1 LQATSERRSIVKRV
15 GFIGL
20 GLMGKPMAR
29 NLMRA
34 GYPLTIHNRSR
45 GAVDELAAEG
55 ATPATSPKE
64 VAEQVDVVIT
74 CLPDSPDVE
83 QVTLGSNGITEGGRS
98 GLTVID
104 MSTIAPGVAM
114 HIADE
119 LAERD
124 IHWLDAP
131 VSGGDVGAQQGT
143 LAIMV
148 GGDEAVF
155 QDCLDLF
162 QAMGQNIVHVGGPGA
177 GQVTKVCNQIIA
189 AGTMAA
195 MSEALVLAAKAG
207 ADVERVIEAIRG
219 GAARCW
225 ALEVRAPQILRR
237 ELEPGFKAYMQYKD
251 LNIVLDA
258 GKTYQ
263 VALPVTGTVRE
274 LYTAMLAAGRG
285 ELDTSAVVTV
295 LEDLAHVQVR
305 GKGENS

>member
-1 LQATSERRSIVKRV
+1 MKRV

-34 GYPLTIHNRSR
+34 GYPLTVHNRSR
-45 GAVDELAAEG
+45 GPVDELVAEG
-55 ATPATSPKE
+55 ATPAMSPKE
-64 VAEQVDVVIT
+64 VAAQVDVVVT

-83 QVTLGSNGITEGGRS
+83 LVALGPDGIIQGGRPD
-98 GLTVID
+98 LTLID
-104 MSTIAPGVAM
+104 MSTIAPAAAVR
-114 HIADE
+114 IANK
-119 LAERD
+119 LAEHGIR
-124 IHWLDAP
+124 WLDAP
-131 VSGGDVGAQQGT
+131 VSGGDIGARQGT

-155 QDCLDLF
+155 QDCLELF
-162 QAMGQNIVHVGGPGA
+162 QAMGKNIVRVGGNGA
-177 GQVTKVCNQIIA
+177 GQVAKACNQIVV

-195 MSEALVLAAKAG
+195 MGEALVLAAKAG
-207 ADVERVIEAIRG
+207 ADVERVVEAIRG

-237 ELEPGFKAYMQYKD
+237 DLGPGFKARMQYKD

-263 VALPVTGTVRE
+263 VSLPVTGAVRE
-274 LYTAMLAAGRG
+274 LYTAMMAAGRG
-285 ELDTSAVVTV
+285 ELDNSAIVTV

-305 GKGENS
+305 SREGDA

>member
-1 LQATSERRSIVKRV
+1 MKRV

-34 GYPLTIHNRSR
+34 GYPLTVHNRSR
-45 GAVDELAAEG
+45 GPVDELVAEG
-55 ATPATSPKE
+55 ATPASSPKE
-64 VAEQVDVVIT
+64 VAAQVDVVIT

-83 QVTLGSNGITEGGRS
+83 LVALGPDGIIQGGHP
-98 GLTVID
+98 GLTLID
-104 MSTIAPGVAM
+104 MSTIAPAAAVR
-114 HIADE
+114 IAGQ
-119 LAERD
+119 LAERG
-124 IHWLDAP
+124 IRWLDAP
-131 VSGGDVGAQQGT
+131 VSGGDIGARQGT
-143 LAIMV
+143 LSIMV

-155 QDCLDLF
+155 QDCLELF
-162 QAMGQNIVHVGGPGA
+162 QAMGKNIVRVGGNGA
-177 GQVTKVCNQIIA
+177 GQVAKACNQIVV

-195 MSEALVLAAKAG
+195 MGEALVLAAKAG
-207 ADVERVIEAIRG
+207 ADVERVVEAIRG

-237 ELEPGFKAYMQYKD
+237 DLGPGFKARMQYKD

-263 VALPVTGTVRE
+263 VSLPVTGAVRE
-274 LYTAMLAAGRG
+274 LYTAMMAAGRG
-285 ELDTSAVVTV
+285 ELDNSAIVTV

-305 GKGENS
+305 SREGDA

>member
-1 LQATSERRSIVKRV
+1 MKRV

-45 GAVDELAAEG
+45 GPVDELAAEG

-83 QVTLGSNGITEGGRS
+83 QVTLGSNGITEGGRP

-104 MSTIAPGVAM
+104 MSTIAPGVAVR
-114 HIADE
+114 IADE

-131 VSGGDVGAQQGT
+131 VSGGDIGAQQGT

-162 QAMGQNIVHVGGPGA
+162 QAMGQNIVHVGGAGA

-189 AGTMAA
+189 AGTIAA

>member
-1 LQATSERRSIVKRV
+1 VKRV

-45 GAVDELAAEG
+45 GPVDELAAEG

-64 VAEQVDVVIT
+64 VAEQVDAVIT

-83 QVTLGSNGITEGGRS
+83 QVTLGSNGIIEGGRP

-104 MSTIAPGVAM
+104 MSTIAPGVAVR
-114 HIADE
+114 IADE

-131 VSGGDVGAQQGT
+131 VSGGDIGAQQGT

-162 QAMGQNIVHVGGPGA
+162 QAMGQNIVHVGGAGA

-189 AGTMAA
+189 AGTIAA

-285 ELDTSAVVTV
+285 DLDTSAVVTV

>member
-1 LQATSERRSIVKRV
+1 
-15 GFIGL
+15 
-20 GLMGKPMAR
+20 
-29 NLMRA
+29 
-34 GYPLTIHNRSR
+34 
-45 GAVDELAAEG
+45 
-55 ATPATSPKE
+55 
-64 VAEQVDVVIT
+64 
-74 CLPDSPDVE
+74 
-83 QVTLGSNGITEGGRS
+83 
-98 GLTVID
+98 
-104 MSTIAPGVAM
+104 
-114 HIADE
+114 
-119 LAERD
+119 
-124 IHWLDAP
+124 
-131 VSGGDVGAQQGT
+131 
-143 LAIMV
+143 
-148 GGDEAVF
+148 
-155 QDCLDLF
+155 
-162 QAMGQNIVHVGGPGA
+162 
-177 GQVTKVCNQIIA
+177 
-189 AGTMAA
+189 

>member
-1 LQATSERRSIVKRV
+1 MKRV

-34 GYPLTIHNRSR
+34 GYPLTVHNRSR
-45 GAVDELAAEG
+45 QAIDELAGEG
-55 ATPATSPKE
+55 ATPADTPKAL
-64 VAEQVDVVIT
+64 AEQVEVIIT

-83 QVTLGSNGITEGGRS
+83 QVVLGPAGIIEGGHP

-104 MSTIAPGVAM
+104 MSTIAPAAALR
-114 HIADE
+114 IADE
-119 LAERD
+119 LARQD
-124 IHWLDAP
+124 IRWLDAP
-131 VSGGDVGAQQGT
+131 VSGGDIGAQQGT
-143 LAIMV
+143 LSIMV

-155 QDCLDLF
+155 QDCLDLLR
-162 QAMGQNIVHVGGPGA
+162 AMGKNIVHVGGNGT
-177 GQVTKVCNQIIA
+177 GQVAKVCNQIVA
-189 AGTMAA
+189 AGTIAA

-207 ADVERVIEAIRG
+207 ADVARVVEAIRG

-225 ALEVRAPQILRR
+225 ALEMRAPRILRR
-237 ELEPGFKAYMQYKD
+237 ELDPGFKACMQYKD

-274 LYTAMLAAGRG
+274 LYAAMMAAGRG
-285 ELDTSAVVTV
+285 ELDSSAVVTV

-305 GKGENS
+305 GKEDDL

>member
-1 LQATSERRSIVKRV
+1 MKRV

-29 NLMRA
+29 NVMRA

-45 GAVDELAAEG
+45 GPVDELAAEG

-83 QVTLGSNGITEGGRS
+83 QVTLGSNGIIQGGRP

-104 MSTIAPGVAM
+104 MSTIAPGVAVR
-114 HIADE
+114 IADE

-189 AGTMAA
+189 AGTIAA

>member
-1 LQATSERRSIVKRV
+1 MKHV

-34 GYPLTIHNRSR
+34 GYPLTVHNRSR
-45 GAVDELAAEG
+45 QAIDELAGEG
-55 ATPATSPKE
+55 ATPADTPKA
-64 VAEQVDVVIT
+64 VAGQVEAVIT

-83 QVTLGSNGITEGGRS
+83 QVVLGRAGIIEGGHP

-104 MSTIAPGVAM
+104 MSTIAPAAALR
-114 HIADE
+114 IADE
-119 LAERD
+119 LDRQD
-124 IHWLDAP
+124 IRWLDAP
-131 VSGGDVGAQQGT
+131 VSGGDIGAQQGT
-143 LAIMV
+143 LSIMV

-162 QAMGQNIVHVGGPGA
+162 QAMGKNIVYVGGNGT
-177 GQVTKVCNQIIA
+177 GQVAKVCNQIVA
-189 AGTMAA
+189 AGTIAA

-207 ADVERVIEAIRG
+207 ADVARVVEAIRG

-225 ALEVRAPQILRR
+225 ALEMRAPRILQR
-237 ELEPGFKAYMQYKD
+237 ELDPGFKAYMQYKD

-258 GKTYQ
+258 GKTYS

-274 LYTAMLAAGRG
+274 LYTAMMAAGRG
-285 ELDTSAVVTV
+285 ELDSSAVVTV

-305 GKGENS
+305 GKEDDV

>member
-1 LQATSERRSIVKRV
+1 MKRV

-34 GYPLTIHNRSR
+34 GYLLTVHNRSR
-45 GAVDELAAEG
+45 GPVDELVAEG
-55 ATPATSPKE
+55 AVAAASPEE
-64 VAEQVDVVIT
+64 VAAQVEVVIT

-83 QVTLGSNGITEGGRS
+83 LVALGPDGIIHGGHP

-104 MSTIAPGVAM
+104 MSTIAPAAAVR
-114 HIADE
+114 IAAK
-119 LAERD
+119 LAERGVR
-124 IHWLDAP
+124 WLDAP
-131 VSGGDVGAQQGT
+131 VSGGDIGARQGT

-148 GGDEAVF
+148 GGDEEVF
-155 QDCLDLF
+155 QDCLELF
-162 QAMGQNIVHVGGPGA
+162 QAMGKNIVHVGGNGA
-177 GQVTKVCNQIIA
+177 GQVAKACNQIVV

-195 MSEALVLAAKAG
+195 MGEALVLAAKAG
-207 ADVERVIEAIRG
+207 ADVERVVEAIRG

-237 ELEPGFKAYMQYKD
+237 DLGPGFKARMQYKD

-263 VALPVTGTVRE
+263 VALPVTGAVRE

-285 ELDTSAVVTV
+285 ELDNSAIVTV
-295 LEDLAHVQVR
+295 LEDLAHVQVGSR
-305 GKGENS
+305 EEEA

>member
-1 LQATSERRSIVKRV
+1 MKRV

>member
-1 LQATSERRSIVKRV
+1 MKRV

-34 GYPLTIHNRSR
+34 GYPLTVHNRSR
-45 GAVDELAAEG
+45 APVDELVAEG
-55 ATPATSPKE
+55 ATPATSPEE
-64 VAEQVDVVIT
+64 VAAQVNVVIT

-83 QVTLGSNGITEGGRS
+83 LVVLGPDGIIQGGPP

-104 MSTIAPGVAM
+104 MSTIAPAAAVR
-114 HIADE
+114 IAGQ
-119 LAERD
+119 LAERG
-124 IHWLDAP
+124 IRWLDAP
-131 VSGGDVGAQQGT
+131 VSGGDIGAQQGT
-143 LAIMV
+143 LSIMV
-148 GGDEAVF
+148 GGDKAVF
-155 QDCLDLF
+155 QDCLELF
-162 QAMGQNIVHVGGPGA
+162 QAMGKNIVRVGGNGA
-177 GQVTKVCNQIIA
+177 GQVTKACNQIVV

-195 MSEALVLAAKAG
+195 MGEALVLAAKAG
-207 ADVERVIEAIRG
+207 ADVERVVEAIRG

-237 ELEPGFKAYMQYKD
+237 DLGPGFKARMQYKD

-263 VALPVTGTVRE
+263 VSLPVTGAVRE
-274 LYTAMLAAGRG
+274 LYTAMMAAGRG

-305 GKGENS
+305 SREGGL

>member
-1 LQATSERRSIVKRV
+1 MKRV

-34 GYPLTIHNRSR
+34 GYPLTVHNRSR
-45 GAVDELAAEG
+45 GPVDELVAEG
-55 ATPATSPKE
+55 AAPAASPKE
-64 VAEQVDVVIT
+64 VAAQVDVVIT

-83 QVTLGSNGITEGGRS
+83 LVALGPDGIIQGGHP
-98 GLTVID
+98 GLTLVD
-104 MSTIAPGVAM
+104 MSTIAPAATVR
-114 HIADE
+114 IAGK
-119 LAERD
+119 LAERG
-124 IHWLDAP
+124 IRWLDAP
-131 VSGGDVGAQQGT
+131 VSGGDIGARQGT

-155 QDCLDLF
+155 QDCLELF
-162 QAMGQNIVHVGGPGA
+162 QAMGKSIVRVGGNGA
-177 GQVTKVCNQIIA
+177 GQVAKACNQIVV

-195 MSEALVLAAKAG
+195 MGEALVLAAKAG
-207 ADVERVIEAIRG
+207 ADVERVVEAIRG

-237 ELEPGFKAYMQYKD
+237 DLGPGFKARMQYKD
-251 LNIVLDA
+251 LNIILDA

-263 VALPVTGTVRE
+263 VSLPVTGAVRE

-285 ELDTSAVVTV
+285 ELDNSAIVTV
-295 LEDLAHVQVR
+295 LEDLAHVQVGSR
-305 GKGENS
+305 EEEV

>member
-1 LQATSERRSIVKRV
+1 MKRV

-20 GLMGKPMAR
+20 GLMGKPMVR

-34 GYPLTIHNRSR
+34 GYLLTVHNRSR
-45 GAVDELAAEG
+45 SPVDELVAEG
-55 ATPATSPKE
+55 AVAAASPEE
-64 VAEQVDVVIT
+64 VAAQVEVVIT

-83 QVTLGSNGITEGGRS
+83 LVALGPDGIIHGGHP

-104 MSTIAPGVAM
+104 MSTIAPAAAVR
-114 HIADE
+114 IAAK
-119 LAERD
+119 LAERGVR
-124 IHWLDAP
+124 WLDAP
-131 VSGGDVGAQQGT
+131 VSGGDIGARQGT

-148 GGDEAVF
+148 GGDEEVF
-155 QDCLDLF
+155 QDCLELF
-162 QAMGQNIVHVGGPGA
+162 QAMGKNIVHVGGNGA
-177 GQVTKVCNQIIA
+177 GQVAKACNQIVV

-195 MSEALVLAAKAG
+195 MGEALVLAAKAG
-207 ADVERVIEAIRG
+207 ADVERVVEAIRG

-237 ELEPGFKAYMQYKD
+237 DLGPGFKARMQYKD

-263 VALPVTGTVRE
+263 VALPVSGAVRE

-285 ELDTSAVVTV
+285 ELDNSAIVTV
-295 LEDLAHVQVR
+295 LEDLAHVQVGSR
-305 GKGENS
+305 EEEA

>member
-1 LQATSERRSIVKRV
+1 MKRV

-34 GYPLTIHNRSR
+34 GYLLTVHNRSR
-45 GAVDELAAEG
+45 GPVDELVAEG
-55 ATPATSPKE
+55 AVAAASPEE
-64 VAEQVDVVIT
+64 VAAQVEAVIT

-83 QVTLGSNGITEGGRS
+83 LVALGPDGIIHGGHR
-98 GLTVID
+98 GLTLVD
-104 MSTIAPGVAM
+104 MSTIAPAAAIR
-114 HIADE
+114 IAGKV
-119 LAERD
+119 AERG
-124 IHWLDAP
+124 IRWLDAP
-131 VSGGDVGAQQGT
+131 VSGGDIGARQGT

-155 QDCLDLF
+155 QDCLELF
-162 QAMGQNIVHVGGPGA
+162 QAMGKNIVRVGGNGA
-177 GQVTKVCNQIIA
+177 GQVAKACNQIVV

-195 MSEALVLAAKAG
+195 MGEALVLAAKAG
-207 ADVERVIEAIRG
+207 ADVERVVEAIRG

-237 ELEPGFKAYMQYKD
+237 DLGPGFKARMQYKD
-251 LNIVLDA
+251 LNIILDA

-263 VALPVTGTVRE
+263 VALPVTGAVRE

-285 ELDTSAVVTV
+285 ELDNSAIVTV
-295 LEDLAHVQVR
+295 LEDLAHVQVGSR
-305 GKGENS
+305 EEEA